1 MLAAGPAR
9 TREAGARYTR
19 AVPSSR
25 RSAIALLAAAGI
37 LLGAAAETPPEE
49 LGGFSLAGLR
59 VDRSLLV
66 GGGPGRDGIK
76 SVDAPEFSDIGSA
89 TWVGRDTEVLGVV
102 IEGEARAYPL
112 RMLEYH
118 QIVNDVVGGVPIAVT
133 YDPLAG
139 TPFAWRR
146 QVGGETLE
154 FGVSGLLYNH
164 NFLMFDRGGD
174 SLWSQALGEAIAGP
188 RAGQKLERIEVRQ
201 ETTGAWIADHVESV
215 FLRPPFPE
223 KVQYRLSPYQAYWL
237 EDRALFPVAAPGD
250 RFHAK
255 ELVVG
260 VVVNGVARAYLGSI
274 LTREGG
280 SVDEQ
285 IAGKRVRVSYRTET
299 GTFSWE
305 VDEGV
310 DVWEAYWFAWKA
322 FHPKTE
328 VWRADAPSD

>member
-1 MLAAGPAR
+1 MAN
-9 TREAGARYTR
+9 TRHL
-19 AVPSSR
+19 SQ
-25 RSAIALLAAAGI
+25 LLLVAFL
-37 LLGAAAETPPEE
+37 LLGANEGTSPGGSEGGAPGAKGAGAPEA
-49 LGGFSLAGLR
+49 LDGFALTDLS
-59 VDRSLLV
+59 VDRALLV
-66 GGGPGRDGIK
+66 SGGPGKDGIK

-89 TWVGRDTEVLGVV
+89 TWVGRDTEVLGVEV
-102 IEGEARAYPL
+102 GGDARAYPL

-133 YDPLAG
+133 YDPLSG

-146 QVGGETLE
+146 VSQGETLE
-154 FGVSGLLYNH
+154 LGVSGLLYNH
-164 NFLMFDRGGD
+164 NFLMFDRGSE

-201 ETTGAWIADHVESV
+201 ETTGAWIARHMETR

-223 KVQYRLSPYQAYWL
+223 KVPYQLSPYQSYWV
-237 EDRALFPVAAPGD
+237 EDRVPFPVAAKD
-250 RFHAK
+250 ERFHAK
-255 ELVVG
+255 ELVLG
-260 VVVNGVARAYLGSI
+260 VTVNGTARAYVGSV

-280 SVDEQ
+280 SADDR
-285 IAGKRVRVSYRTET
+285 IDGKRVRVSYESET
-299 GTFSWE
+299 GTFRWE

-328 VWRADAPSD
+328 VWRADAPSG